1 MKKSVLA
8 LCGIILTLS
17 LAGCGGSA
25 DEVIQMSGVWEDDM
39 GNLIEFLPEE
49 SSYILETAE
58 GRIGRGEYKP
68 ESGLMFFNR
77 FNYTFEALEDGSVM
91 LYRNGSPADDS
102 EESMDGF
109 VFSPSSENS
118 IDEYDISMLDGTW
131 INEDGTTVTIDSGS
145 MEYKLNSETT
155 VGTGTISDE
164 HDGRGLYL
172 FSDGYVYFIYDGG
185 SLYFDTDEDDFSG
198 MFTLE

>member
-1 MKKSVLA
+1 MPHV
-8 LCGIILTLS
+8 
-17 LAGCGGSA
+17 
-25 DEVIQMSGVWEDDM
+25 
-39 GNLIEFLPEE
+39 
-49 SSYILETAE
+49 Y
-58 GRIGRGEYKP
+58 
-68 ESGLMFFNR
+68 
-77 FNYTFEALEDGSVM
+77 
-91 LYRNGSPADDS
+91 
-102 EESMDGF
+102 
-109 VFSPSSENS
+109 
-118 IDEYDISMLDGTW
+118 EYDISMLDGTW

-145 MEYKLNSETT
+145 MEYNLNSETT